1 MCTQDTSLFA
11 HQTTWRVRMALPKML
26 RFAVIFFVVCYTLD
40 KPGFR
45 QSLSVLFEEMTAIKS
60 PSIHVRE
67 KRETPTDFTDYDLK
81 VVISLSDLAVLQSI
95 LNNLSFPILIN
106 NTTEISNI
114 HATTVCSPNKT
125 RYQCRCEENFV
136 WSYKNCITYGVCDVI
151 IGDTCGCIND
161 LPADGQFCQGNSSQ
175 TVTTLTTPT
184 STPDKGMASTLWI
197 MYLCFFLC
205 SYCPTLAFTHAV
217 PHVFKGPPPRILTDV
232 PLRG

>member
-45 QSLSVLFEEMTAIKS
+45 QSLSILFEEMTAIKS

-95 LNNLSFPILIN
+95 LNNLSFPIPIN
-106 NTTEISNI
+106 NSTEISNI
-114 HATTVCSPNKT
+114 HATTGLELYESFPPLGSNTGGGVKVSEPGGVWKGDGEGIAKQKHCRGGNEKNMSCREGIERWMHCKENDEDLSREGMESEGEASEGVRERRIEPIRRKT
-125 RYQCRCEENFV
+125 KKINEDDD
-136 WSYKNCITYGVCDVI
+136 ITV
-151 IGDTCGCIND
+151 
-161 LPADGQFCQGNSSQ
+161 
-175 TVTTLTTPT
+175 
-184 STPDKGMASTLWI
+184 PDKKSN
-197 MYLCFFLC
+197 
-205 SYCPTLAFTHAV
+205 
-217 PHVFKGPPPRILTDV
+217 K
-232 PLRG
+232 